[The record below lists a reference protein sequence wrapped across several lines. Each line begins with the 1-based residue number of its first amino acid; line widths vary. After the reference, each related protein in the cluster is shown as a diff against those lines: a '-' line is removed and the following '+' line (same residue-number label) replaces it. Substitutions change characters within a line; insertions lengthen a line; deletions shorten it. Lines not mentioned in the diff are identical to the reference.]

1 MKLVITFCKF
11 ISNSIQISILTFS
24 AVLVVVSILLVQ
36 AIALDLKCQIVDEGW
51 GSLEGFECKAVAW
64 SITGQSEIVT
74 SINGKTE
81 ALNDVV
87 VLSIEDQTLN
97 YFPRNLE
104 KFFPNLK
111 GIKVLNTG
119 LKSVKQENL
128 KPFPKLSHLALFG
141 GDLEKLDND
150 LFEFNPELKWLA
162 LDDNKLNFIG
172 DNLFSH
178 LEKLKK
184 VSLYNNRCINKKA
197 WKRDDI
203 EDLVDVIRTN
213 CQRG

>member
-1 MKLVITFCKF
+1 ML
-11 ISNSIQISILTFS
+11 IST
-24 AVLVVVSILLVQ
+24 LLGQ
-36 AIALDLKCQIVDEGW
+36 TIGIDLKCQIVDEGW
-51 GSLEGFECKAVAW
+51 GSLEGFECKAVGW
-64 SITGQSEIVT
+64 SITGDHEVVT

-87 VLSIEDQTLN
+87 VLSVEDQTLN
-97 YFPRNLE
+97 YFPKNLD
-104 KFFPNLK
+104 KFFPSLK

-119 LKSVKQENL
+119 LKSIKQENL

-150 LFEFNPELKWLA
+150 LFAYNPNLQWLA

-172 DNLFSH
+172 DNLLTH

-197 WKRDDI
+197 WKRDDV
-203 EDLVDVIRTN
+203 EDIVEVIRTN
-213 CQRG
+213 CQRA